1 MQLLTT
7 HEMRGEVSC
16 VAWGYEF
23 IAKWH
28 GRLNQGEYPLQT
40 EHRAGLGFSPEDRQ
54 KFLERFG
61 IATEERW
68 LPVGELLPMI
78 REQCLLEL
86 PPILSI
92 FSRATVIYGE
102 AIGIKRD
109 HHIFVGNVEEDG
121 RNHCFAS
128 RAYRHPEPFYLW
140 IHHVRAIQDMSYV
153 LPLPTREINCLL
165 HRPA

>member
-7 HEMRGEVSC
+7 HDMRGEDSC

-28 GRLNQGEYPLQT
+28 GRLDWAEYPLQT
-40 EHRAGLGFSPEDRQ
+40 EYPTGLGFSPEDQQ

-61 IATEERW
+61 IVTEERW
-68 LPVGELLPMI
+68 LLVGELLPMI
-78 REQCLLEL
+78 CEQCLLEL
-86 PPILSI
+86 PPLLSI
-92 FSRATVIYGE
+92 FSRATVVYGD

-109 HHIFVGNVEEDG
+109 HHIFVGNMEEDG
-121 RNHCFAS
+121 HNHFFAS
-128 RAYRHPEPFYLW
+128 RAYRHGGPFFLW
-140 IHHVRAIQDMSYV
+140 IHHIRAIQDMSCS
-153 LPLPTREINCLL
+153 LPLSRREINCLL